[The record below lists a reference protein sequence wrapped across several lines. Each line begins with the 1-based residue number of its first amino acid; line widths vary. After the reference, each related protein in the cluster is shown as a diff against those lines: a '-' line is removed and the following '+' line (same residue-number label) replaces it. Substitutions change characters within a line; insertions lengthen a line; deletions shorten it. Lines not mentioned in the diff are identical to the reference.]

1 MRKKYKK
8 IELLNSEG
16 PILTAFDTEDGYVLY
31 DKEDSIVDILTHEE
45 MKNFISGELTVYYT
59 DGKSMVYPS
68 YSKDMRADD
77 KRLKEFLKL

>member
-1 MRKKYKK
+1 MIKKYKK
-8 IELLNSEG
+8 LELLNSEG

-59 DGKSMVYPS
+59 DGKAMVYPS

-77 KRLKEFLKL
+77 KRLKEFLKF